1 MEEVIR
7 KRIEW
12 VKRDIK
18 YYEAELK
25 NEKDM
30 WMRCWIRGRIA
41 GLEQEMNTLEDLL
54 VSWEEYQKFGQA
66 IPF

>member
-18 YYEAELK
+18 YYETELK

-30 WMRCWIRGRIA
+30 WMRYWIRGRIA
-41 GLEQEMNTLEDLL
+41 GLEQEINTLEDLL
-54 VSWEEYQKFGQA
+54 LSWEEYQKFGSA
-66 IPF
+66 LPF